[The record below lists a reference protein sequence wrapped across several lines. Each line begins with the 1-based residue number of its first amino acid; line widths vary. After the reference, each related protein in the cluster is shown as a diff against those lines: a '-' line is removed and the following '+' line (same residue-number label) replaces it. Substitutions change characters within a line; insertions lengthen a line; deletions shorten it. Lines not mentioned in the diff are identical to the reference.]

1 MTAEMQP
8 FEAEVGRVLDLVIN
22 SLYQHRD
29 IFLRELISNASDA
42 CDRLRYAA
50 IGDGTL
56 IKDDPDLNIR
66 LIPDSAA
73 GTLTIQDNGIGMS
86 RDELVDNLGTIAR
99 SGTARFAD
107 ALSGDN
113 KADVNLIGQFG
124 VGFYSAFMVADQV
137 EVFSTKAGEGES
149 FRWSSD
155 GKSGF
160 SIESLESPAPRGTKV
175 VLHLR
180 DDAKEFLDEYRLR
193 HIVRSYSDHIAMPI
207 MFQGEAKPAEA
218 QEGEESSTDL
228 VVPEAEQINEASA
241 LWTRPKSEI
250 SDEQYKE
257 FYHHVGHAYDDP
269 WARLH
274 VQAEGLV
281 SYQALLFLPS
291 TQPMDLFDPKREH
304 GVKLYVKRVFI
315 TDGLEGLMPR
325 YLRFVKG
332 VIDTEDLQ
340 LNVSRET
347 LQHSA
352 VLAKIKK
359 DLVKRILDELTK
371 RAKAKTIDAETA
383 DAKADDDKAGNN
395 GTGDYDTFW
404 EQFGQVIKEGIY
416 EDHEQREKL
425 LDLARFHSTAG
436 DGWFSLEDYV
446 ARMKPGQDAIYT
458 ISGEHL
464 NALKSSP
471 QLEACRAKGVEV
483 LLLADNIDDFW
494 LPQADKYQ
502 DKPFKSLTRGD
513 VDLSTIEGNADEAK
527 DDKAEKV
534 EGEDLDKLIAAL
546 KAKLGDKVADVR
558 VSARLTESAVCL
570 VADETGMDMRL
581 ERFLKQHQQLGEL
594 SKRIL
599 EINPKHELIRQMAR
613 VDATSGIDATGEVD
627 AAGAASVASDEL
639 GELAELLFDQALIIE
654 GEPLPDPGAFSR
666 RMSSFLSKGL
676 AA

>member
-1 MTAEMQP
+1 MAAEKQP

-42 CDRLRYAA
+42 CDRLRYQA
-50 IGDGTL
+50 ISDDTL
-56 IKDDPDLNIR
+56 LSSDPDLKIM
-66 LIPDSAA
+66 LTPDSDA
-73 GTLTIQDNGIGMS
+73 GTLTIDDNGIGMS

-99 SGTARFAD
+99 SGTARFAE
-107 ALSGDN
+107 ALSGDD

-124 VGFYSAFMVADQV
+124 VGFYSVFMVADQV
-137 EVFSTKAGEGES
+137 DVLSSKAGENIAH
-149 FRWSSD
+149 RWSSD
-155 GKSGF
+155 GKTGF
-160 SIESLESPAPRGTKV
+160 SIEKIMDEAPRGTRI
-175 VLHLR
+175 VLKLR

-193 HIVRSYSDHIAMPI
+193 HIVRSYSDHIAIPI
-207 MFQGEAKPAEA
+207 LFQGEAKPAEPK
-218 QEGEESSTDL
+218 EGEDKTDEL
-228 VVPEAEQINEASA
+228 VVPEPQQINEASA
-241 LWTRPKSEI
+241 LWTRPKSDI
-250 SDEQYKE
+250 TDEQYKE
-257 FYHHVGHAYDDP
+257 FYHHVGQAFDDP
-269 WARLH
+269 WSRLH

-281 SYQALLFLPS
+281 SYQALLFVPS
-291 TQPMDLFDPKREH
+291 VQPMDLFDPKREH
-304 GVKLYVKRVFI
+304 QVKLYVKRVFI

-359 DLVKRILDELTK
+359 DLVRRVLDDIAR
-371 RAKAKTIDAETA
+371 RANA
-383 DAKADDDKAGNN
+383 DGDDN
-395 GTGDYDTFW
+395 DYDTFW

-425 LDLARFHSTAG
+425 LDLARFRSTHD
-436 DGWFSLEDYV
+436 DGWVSLANYV
-446 ARMKPGQDAIYT
+446 ARMKEGQDAIYT
-458 ISGEHL
+458 ISGDNL
-464 NALKSSP
+464 TALKSSP
-471 QLEACRAKGVEV
+471 QLEAARAKGVEV

-494 LPQADKYQ
+494 LPQTDTYQ
-502 DKPFKSLTRGD
+502 EKPFKSLTRGD
-513 VDLSTIEGNADEAK
+513 VDLSKIESDTE
-527 DDKAEKV
+527 DKEDQPTETV

-558 VSARLTESAVCL
+558 ASARLTDSAVCL
-570 VADETGMDMRL
+570 VANEHGMDMRL

-594 SKRIL
+594 SKRVL
-599 EINPKHELIRQMAR
+599 EINPKHELIRGMA
-613 VDATSGIDATGEVD
+613 ATDPGNED
-627 AAGAASVASDEL
+627 L
-639 GELAELLFDQALIIE
+639 GELAELLFDQALIVE

-666 RMSSFLSKGL
+666 RMSAFLSKGL

>member
-1 MTAEMQP
+1 MAAEKQP

-42 CDRLRYAA
+42 CDRLRYQA
-50 IGDGTL
+50 ISDDTL
-56 IKDDPDLNIR
+56 LSSDPDLKIM
-66 LIPDSAA
+66 LTPDSAA
-73 GTLTIQDNGIGMS
+73 GTLTIDDNGIGMS
-86 RDELVDNLGTIAR
+86 RDELVENLGTIAR
-99 SGTARFAD
+99 SGTARFAE
-107 ALSGDN
+107 ALSGDD
-113 KADVNLIGQFG
+113 KSDVNLIGQFG
-124 VGFYSAFMVADQV
+124 VGFYSVFMVAD
-137 EVFSTKAGEGES
+137 EVTVMSSKAGENIAH
-149 FRWSSD
+149 RWTSD
-155 GKSGF
+155 GKTGF
-160 SIESLESPAPRGTKV
+160 SVEKIMDDAPRGTRIILK
-175 VLHLR
+175 LR

-193 HIVRSYSDHIAMPI
+193 HIVRSYSDHIAIPI
-207 MFQGEAKPAEA
+207 FFQGEAKPAEPE
-218 QEGEESSTDL
+218 EGEEASNET
-228 VVPEAEQINEASA
+228 VIPEAVQINEASA

-250 SDEQYKE
+250 TDEQYKE

-281 SYQALLFLPS
+281 SYQALLFVPS
-291 TQPMDLFDPKREH
+291 VQPMDLFDPKREH

-325 YLRFVKG
+325 YLRFIKG

-359 DLVKRILDELTK
+359 DLVRRVLDELSK
-371 RAKAKTIDAETA
+371 RAKAED
-383 DAKADDDKAGNN
+383 
-395 GTGDYDTFW
+395 GDYETFW

-416 EDHEQREKL
+416 EDQEQREKL
-425 LDLARFHSTAG
+425 LDLARFRSTHD
-436 DGWFSLEDYV
+436 DGWVSLADYV
-446 ARMKPGQDAIYT
+446 GRMKDGQDAIYT
-458 ISGEHL
+458 ISGDNL
-464 NALKSSP
+464 TALKSSP
-471 QLEACRAKGVEV
+471 QLEAARAKGVEV

-494 LPQADKYQ
+494 LPQADKFQ
-502 DKPFKSLTRGD
+502 DKPFKSLTRGA
-513 VDLSTIEGNADEAK
+513 VDLSNIEGEAENKK
-527 DDKAEKV
+527 DDAEEKV

-558 VSARLTESAVCL
+558 ISARLTDSAVCL
-570 VADETGMDMRL
+570 VAEEHGMDMRL

-599 EINPKHELIRQMAR
+599 EINPKHELIRGMAAK
-613 VDATSGIDATGEVD
+613 DP
-627 AAGAASVASDEL
+627 ASDDL
-639 GELAELLFDQALIIE
+639 GELAELLFDQALIVE

-666 RMSSFLSKGL
+666 RMSAFLSKGL

>member
-1 MTAEMQP
+1 MTAEKQP

-50 IGDGTL
+50 IGDGEL
-56 IKDDPDLNIR
+56 LKDNPDLKIV
-66 LIPDSAA
+66 LTPDSAA
-73 GTLTIQDNGIGMS
+73 GTLTIDDNGLGMS
-86 RDELVDNLGTIAR
+86 RDELVENLGTIAR

-113 KADVNLIGQFG
+113 KTDVNLIGQFG
-124 VGFYSAFMVADQV
+124 VGFYSAFMVADEV
-137 EVFSTKAGEGES
+137 EVLSSKAGEGIAH
-149 FRWSSD
+149 RWTSD
-155 GKSGF
+155 GKTGF
-160 SIESLESPAPRGTKV
+160 SVEKVMDKAPRGTRV
-175 VLHLR
+175 VLHMR
-180 DDAKEFLDEYRLR
+180 EDAKEFLDEHRLR
-193 HIVRSYSDHIAMPI
+193 HVVRSYSDHIAIPI
-207 MFQGEAKPAEA
+207 MFQGEATPAEPK
-218 QEGEESSTDL
+218 EGEEASTETII
-228 VVPEAEQINEASA
+228 PEAQQINEASA

-250 SDEQYKE
+250 TDEQYKE

-281 SYQALLFLPS
+281 SYQALLFVPS
-291 TQPMDLFDPKREH
+291 VQPMDLFDPKREH

-347 LQHSA
+347 LQHAA

-359 DLVKRILDELTK
+359 DLVKRILDELSK
-371 RAKAKTIDAETA
+371 RAKAED
-383 DAKADDDKAGNN
+383 
-395 GTGDYDTFW
+395 GDYETFW

-416 EDHEQREKL
+416 EDRDQREKL
-425 LDLARFHSTAG
+425 LELARFRSNPR
-436 DGWFSLEDYV
+436 GWLGQPRRLCRPYEG
-446 ARMKPGQDAIYT
+446 RPGR
-458 ISGEHL
+458 HL
-464 NALKSSP
+464 HHIRREPGAALKTSP
-471 QLEACRAKGVEV
+471 QLEGARAKGVEV

-513 VDLSTIEGNADEAK
+513 VDLSTIEGEADDKK
-527 DDKAEKV
+527 DDPSETV
-534 EGEDLDKLIAAL
+534 EGEELDKLIAAL

-558 VSARLTESAVCL
+558 ASARLTESAVCL

-581 ERFLKQHQQLGEL
+581 ERFLETT
-594 SKRIL
+594 
-599 EINPKHELIRQMAR
+599 PTAR
-613 VDATSGIDATGEVD
+613 
-627 AAGAASVASDEL
+627 
-639 GELAELLFDQALIIE
+639 
-654 GEPLPDPGAFSR
+654 
-666 RMSSFLSKGL
+666 
-676 AA
+676 

>member
-1 MTAEMQP
+1 MAAEKQP

-42 CDRLRYAA
+42 CDRLRYQS
-50 IGDGTL
+50 ISDDTL
-56 IKDDPDLNIR
+56 LSSDPDLKIM
-66 LIPDSAA
+66 LTPDSTA
-73 GTLTIQDNGIGMS
+73 GTLTIDDNGIGMS
-86 RDELVDNLGTIAR
+86 RDELVENLGTIAR
-99 SGTARFAD
+99 SGTARFAE

-113 KADVNLIGQFG
+113 KADINLIGQFG
-124 VGFYSAFMVADQV
+124 VGFYSVFMVAD
-137 EVFSTKAGEGES
+137 EVTVMSSKAGENIAH
-149 FRWSSD
+149 RWTSD
-155 GKSGF
+155 GKTGF
-160 SIESLESPAPRGTKV
+160 SVEKVMDEAPRGTRIILK
-175 VLHLR
+175 LR
-180 DDAKEFLDEYRLR
+180 EDAKEFLDEYRLR
-193 HIVRSYSDHIAMPI
+193 HVVRSYSDHIAIPI
-207 MFQGEAKPAEA
+207 FFQGEAKPSEPN
-218 QEGEESSTDL
+218 EGEETSNET
-228 VVPEAEQINEASA
+228 VIPEAVQINEASA

-250 SDEQYKE
+250 TDEQYKE

-281 SYQALLFLPS
+281 SYQALLFVPS
-291 TQPMDLFDPKREH
+291 MQPMDLFDPKREH

-325 YLRFVKG
+325 YLRFIKG

-359 DLVKRILDELTK
+359 DLVRRALDELSK
-371 RAKAKTIDAETA
+371 RAKAED
-383 DAKADDDKAGNN
+383 
-395 GTGDYDTFW
+395 GDYETFW

-416 EDHEQREKL
+416 EDQDQREKL
-425 LDLARFHSTAG
+425 LDLARFRSTHD
-436 DGWFSLEDYV
+436 DGWVSLADYV
-446 ARMKPGQDAIYT
+446 GRMKEGQDAIYT
-458 ISGEHL
+458 ISGDNL
-464 NALKSSP
+464 TALKSSP
-471 QLEACRAKGVEV
+471 QLEAARSKGVEV

-502 DKPFKSLTRGD
+502 DKPFKSLTRGA
-513 VDLSTIEGNADEAK
+513 VDLSNIEGETEDKKDEAE
-527 DDKAEKV
+527 EKV
-534 EGEDLDKLIAAL
+534 EGEELDKLIAAL
-546 KAKLGDKVADVR
+546 KAKLGEKVADVR
-558 VSARLTESAVCL
+558 ISARLTDSAVCL
-570 VADETGMDMRL
+570 VADEHGMDMRM

-599 EINPKHELIRQMAR
+599 EINPKHELIRGMAAK
-613 VDATSGIDATGEVD
+613 DT
-627 AAGAASVASDEL
+627 ASDDL
-639 GELAELLFDQALIIE
+639 GELAELLFDQALIVE

-666 RMSSFLSKGL
+666 RMSAFLSKGL

>member
-1 MTAEMQP
+1 MTAEKQP

-50 IGDGTL
+50 ISDGEL
-56 IKDDPDLNIR
+56 LKVNPDLKIV
-66 LIPDSAA
+66 LTPDSAA
-73 GTLTIQDNGIGMS
+73 GTLTIDDNGLGMS
-86 RDELVDNLGTIAR
+86 HDELVENLGTIAR

-113 KADVNLIGQFG
+113 KTDVNLIGQFG
-124 VGFYSAFMVADQV
+124 VGFYSAFMVADEV
-137 EVFSTKAGEGES
+137 EVLSSKAGEGIAH
-149 FRWSSD
+149 RWTSD
-155 GKSGF
+155 GKTGF
-160 SIESLESPAPRGTKV
+160 SVEKVMDKAPRGTRV

-180 DDAKEFLDEYRLR
+180 EDAKEFLDEHRLR
-193 HIVRSYSDHIAMPI
+193 HVVRSYSDHIAIPI
-207 MFQGEAKPAEA
+207 MFQGEATPAEPK
-218 QEGEESSTDL
+218 EGEEASTETII
-228 VVPEAEQINEASA
+228 PEAQQINEASA

-250 SDEQYKE
+250 TDEQYKE

-281 SYQALLFLPS
+281 SYQALLFVPS
-291 TQPMDLFDPKREH
+291 VQPMDLFDPKREH

-359 DLVKRILDELTK
+359 DLVKRILDELAK
-371 RAKAKTIDAETA
+371 RAKAED
-383 DAKADDDKAGNN
+383 
-395 GTGDYDTFW
+395 GDYEAFW

-416 EDHEQREKL
+416 EDRDQREKL
-425 LDLARFHSTAG
+425 LELARFRSTAE
-436 DGWFSLEDYV
+436 DGWVSLADYV
-446 ARMKPGQDAIYT
+446 GRMKECQDAIYT
-458 ISGEHL
+458 ISGENL
-464 NALKSSP
+464 GALKTSP
-471 QLEACRAKGVEV
+471 QLEGARAKGVEV

-513 VDLSTIEGNADEAK
+513 VDLSTIEGEADDKK
-527 DDKAEKV
+527 DDPSETL
-534 EGEDLDKLIAAL
+534 EGEELDKLIAAL

-558 VSARLTESAVCL
+558 ASARLTESAVCL
-570 VADETGMDMRL
+570 VADESGMDMRL

-599 EINPKHELIRQMAR
+599 EINPKHDLIRCMAA
-613 VDATSGIDATGEVD
+613 DP
-627 AAGAASVASDEL
+627 ASDEL

-666 RMSSFLSKGL
+666 RMSAFLTKGL

>member
-1 MTAEMQP
+1 MTAEKQP

-50 IGDGTL
+50 IGDDSLMGEGSELKIMLT
-56 IKDDPDLNIR
+56 
-66 LIPDSAA
+66 PDSAA
-73 GTLTIQDNGIGMS
+73 GTLTIDDNGIGMS
-86 RDELVDNLGTIAR
+86 RDELIENLGTIAR

-137 EVFSTKAGEGES
+137 EVMSSKAGEGVAH
-149 FRWSSD
+149 RWTSD
-155 GKSGF
+155 GKTGF
-160 SIESLESPAPRGTKV
+160 SVEKVMDKAPHGTRV

-180 DDAKEFLDEYRLR
+180 DDAKEFLDEYRLG
-193 HIVRSYSDHIAMPI
+193 HVVRSYSDHIAIPI
-207 MFQGEAKPAEA
+207 MFQGEAKPAEPK
-218 QEGEESSTDL
+218 EGEEQSDEL
-228 VVPEAEQINEASA
+228 VVPAPAQINEASA

-250 SDEQYKE
+250 TDEQYKE
-257 FYHHVGHAYDDP
+257 FYHHVGHAFDEP
-269 WARLH
+269 WTRVH

-291 TQPMDLFDPKREH
+291 VQPMDLFDPKREH

-359 DLVKRILDELTK
+359 DLVKRILDELAK
-371 RAKAKTIDAETA
+371 RAKAKD
-383 DAKADDDKAGNN
+383 
-395 GTGDYDTFW
+395 GDYETFW

-416 EDHEQREKL
+416 EDQEQREKL
-425 LDLARFHSTAG
+425 LDLARFRSTHD
-436 DGWFSLEDYV
+436 DGWVSLAQYV
-446 ARMKPGQDAIYT
+446 ERMKDGQDAIYT
-458 ISGEHL
+458 ISGENL
-464 NALKSSP
+464 TALKSSP
-471 QLEACRAKGVEV
+471 QLEGARAKGVEV

-513 VDLSTIEGNADEAK
+513 VDLSTIEGEADEAK
-527 DDKAEKV
+527 DDPSEKV
-534 EGEDLDKLIAAL
+534 EGEELDKLIAAL

-558 VSARLTESAVCL
+558 ASARLTESAVCL

-599 EINPKHELIRQMAR
+599 EINPKHDLIRRMAA
-613 VDATSGIDATGEVD
+613 VDT
-627 AAGAASVASDEL
+627 AGDEL
-639 GELAELLFDQALIIE
+639 GELAELLLDQALIIE
-654 GEPLPDPGAFSR
+654 GEPLPDPGAEPT
-666 RMSSFLSKGL
+666 
-676 AA
+676 

>member
-1 MTAEMQP
+1 MAAEKQP

-42 CDRLRYAA
+42 CDRLRYLALSDDKLMA
-50 IGDGTL
+50 DGADLKIVLT
-56 IKDDPDLNIR
+56 PDTE
-66 LIPDSAA
+66 A
-73 GTLTIQDNGIGMS
+73 GTLTIDDNGIGMS
-86 RDELVDNLGTIAR
+86 LDEMVENLGTIAR
-99 SGTARFAD
+99 SGTARFAE
-107 ALSGDN
+107 AMSGDK
-113 KADVNLIGQFG
+113 KADINLIGQFG
-124 VGFYSAFMVADQV
+124 VGFYSAFMVADEVQV
-137 EVFSTKAGEGES
+137 MSSKAGENIAH
-149 FRWSSD
+149 RWVSD
-155 GKSGF
+155 GKTGF
-160 SIESLESPAPRGTKV
+160 TVDKIMDQAPRGTRV

-180 DDAKEFLDEYRLR
+180 EDAKEFLDEYRLR
-193 HIVRSYSDHIAMPI
+193 HVVRSYSDHIAIPI
-207 MFQGEAKPAEA
+207 FFQGEAKPAEA
-218 QEGEESSTDL
+218 KEGEEAPNET
-228 VVPEAEQINEASA
+228 VIPEAQQINEASA

-250 SDEQYKE
+250 TDEQYKE

-281 SYQALLFLPS
+281 SYQALLFVPS
-291 TQPMDLFDPKREH
+291 MQPMDLFDPKREH

-315 TDGLEGLMPR
+315 TDGLDGLMPR

-352 VLAKIKK
+352 VLAKIRK
-359 DLVKRILDELTK
+359 DLVKRILDELGK
-371 RAKAKTIDAETA
+371 RAKAEDGE
-383 DAKADDDKAGNN
+383 
-395 GTGDYDTFW
+395 YDTFW

-416 EDHEQREKL
+416 EDRDQRDKL
-425 LDLARFHSTAG
+425 LDLARFRSTHG
-436 DGWFSLEDYV
+436 DGWVSLADYV
-446 ARMKPGQDAIYT
+446 GRMKDGQDAIYT
-458 ISGEHL
+458 ISGDNL
-464 NALKSSP
+464 TVLKSSP
-471 QLEACRAKGVEV
+471 QLEAARAKGVEV

-502 DKPFKSLTRGD
+502 EKPFKSLTRGD
-513 VDLSTIEGNADEAK
+513 VDLSKIEDDGEEKKDEPS
-527 DDKAEKV
+527 ETV
-534 EGEDLDKLIAAL
+534 EGEALDKLIAAL

-558 VSARLTESAVCL
+558 ASARLTESAVCL
-570 VADETGMDMRL
+570 VADEHGMDMRL

-599 EINPKHELIRQMAR
+599 EINPKHELIRRMA
-613 VDATSGIDATGEVD
+613 
-627 AAGAASVASDEL
+627 AADPASDQV
-639 GELAELLFDQALIIE
+639 GDLAELLFDQALIIE